1 MSHSMTPELTN
12 KLAEGIHQLNF
23 TVTEKQLDQFALYY
37 QLLMEWNE
45 KMNLTAI
52 TEPEKVVT
60 HHFLDSIS
68 CAKAPGFFE
77 SKQVIDLGTGAGF
90 PGIPLQIMFPEQHYV
105 LMDSLAKRV
114 TFLETVIRQLGL
126 EQVRLY
132 HARAEQAGRNT
143 QHREQYRLAVS
154 RAVAALP
161 VLLEYVVPLL
171 KVGGRFYCQKGPRWR
186 EELDEAENAMK
197 ALHVMAVE
205 IRTVHIPFTD
215 LKHTLI
221 VFQKTEA
228 TSFKYPRKPGTP
240 AKKPL

>member
-1 MSHSMTPELTN
+1 MSQTMTPDLI
-12 KLAEGIHQLNF
+12 KMLSEGIRELNF
-23 TVTEKQLDQFALYY
+23 DVTEEQIQQFNNYY
-37 QLLMEWNE
+37 ELLMEWNE

-52 TEPEKVVT
+52 TEPEKIVT

-77 SKQVIDLGTGAGF
+77 ATQVLDMGTGAGF
-90 PGIPLQIMFPEQHYV
+90 PGIPLQIMFPRQQYV

-114 TFLETVIRQLGL
+114 TFLETVIKRLGL
-126 EQVRLY
+126 EQVKLY

-161 VLLEYVVPLL
+161 VLLEYVIPLL
-171 KVGGRFYCQKGPRWR
+171 KVGGRFICQKGPRWR
-186 EELDEAENAMK
+186 EELDDAEKAMK
-197 ALHVMAVE
+197 EFKVVVAE
-205 IRTVHIPFTD
+205 IRTVDIPYTD

-221 VFQKTEA
+221 VFQKTGA
-228 TSFKYPRKPGTP
+228 TSFKYPRRPGIP
-240 AKKPL
+240 SKKPL